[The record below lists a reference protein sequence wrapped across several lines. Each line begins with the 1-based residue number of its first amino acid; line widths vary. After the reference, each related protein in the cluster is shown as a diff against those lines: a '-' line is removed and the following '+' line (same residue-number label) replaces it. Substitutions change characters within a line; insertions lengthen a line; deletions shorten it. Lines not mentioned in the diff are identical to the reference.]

1 VGTCGRA
8 YHNEKTEMN
17 VKTTLQDVIDYLERA
32 LVLFERD
39 PADTEFQLGY
49 EQAIRDMMIELIGR
63 PPARWLH

>member
-1 VGTCGRA
+1 MGTCGRA

-17 VKTTLQDVIDYLERA
+17 VKTTSQDVIDYLERA

-49 EQAIRDMMIELIGR
+49 EQALRDMMIELIGR